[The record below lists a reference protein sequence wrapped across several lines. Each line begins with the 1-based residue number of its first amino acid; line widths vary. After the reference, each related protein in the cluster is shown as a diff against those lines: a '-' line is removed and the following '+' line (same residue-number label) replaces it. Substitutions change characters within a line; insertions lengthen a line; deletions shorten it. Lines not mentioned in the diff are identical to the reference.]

1 MGVSRLKDCSQE
13 VIDCVEATSND
24 PSNLQLQQALMLK
37 QRELGQAIQR
47 VVIHTTVEG
56 ATAKTELQKAVE
68 AMANATG
75 AGVSDGSKA
84 ATADDANVDNVSV
97 MAAAQEAIQEIE
109 YAFTLTPASGKLH
122 ARTHIRTRPC
132 DVTHRRSCVCVA
144 GQTSASGGSQPSDSV
159 TLAGRILEKVK
170 RFARLLKQVAAKTED
185 PKFKKELIEYSNIL
199 PDRAIQLKIIAAV
212 KSSSARDESS
222 QLSSA
227 AQGLKVNTSH
237 DPVTGKNL
245 LMSITCRCCRCRR
258 QSLWTD
264 TTPPNLHPTRAQVS
278 IQESLEILS
287 VASLKKGLAATINQ
301 VSALKS
307 LMSAWKNSNTLVFE
321 V

>member
-1 MGVSRLKDCSQE
+1 
-13 VIDCVEATSND
+13 VINCVEATSND
-24 PSNLQLQQALMLK
+24 PSNLQMQQALMQK

-56 ATAKTELQKAVE
+56 ATAKTELERAVE

-75 AGVSDGSKA
+75 AGVGDKSA
-84 ATADDANVDNVSV
+84 AADDANADNVTV

-109 YAFTLTPASGKLH
+109 YAFTLAPATGTLNTTH
-122 ARTHIRTRPC
+122 MTHTTWHTTWHTTRTHGCSWRFLL
-132 DVTHRRSCVCVA
+132 VA
-144 GQTSASGGSQPSDSV
+144 GQLSMSGGQPSDSV

-185 PKFKKELIEYSNIL
+185 PKFKKEMLEYSNIL

-227 AQGLKVNTSH
+227 AQGLKVLRHACNTRNAHKGWKLMTMTMIGGVAH
-237 DPVTGKNL
+237 D
-245 LMSITCRCCRCRR
+245 M
-258 QSLWTD
+258 
-264 TTPPNLHPTRAQVS
+264 
-278 IQESLEILS
+278 
-287 VASLKKGLAATINQ
+287 
-301 VSALKS
+301 ALFARKR
-307 LMSAWKNSNTLVFE
+307 
-321 V
+321 